1 MASKRRKTATPFSL
15 FAFQDII
22 TSVTGIMILI
32 TLMLVLDF
40 LDKVEG
46 APASQTHQM
55 IHEIRDALEGIN
67 DEIEG
72 MTLIGG
78 IDEKIP
84 HQLAIL
90 DEGTLTTRLQSVND
104 VNASLLEELNRARS
118 QRATVEDSL
127 QQWQKRDAEDQ
138 KKLDELEDIQSRID
152 ERKRVIEKNRE
163 RIGKITSSD
172 RAIFTVSRAGGE
184 KPWLVEIQAD
194 RIRVAEMG
202 ISSPPQVYLSD
213 SSFLNW
219 ISTRDRRAEYL
230 VILVSPESIDHYD
243 TIATR
248 LFENGFPYGVNLLR
262 SGQSA
267 IDPET
272 GAAP

>member
-55 IHEIRDALEGIN
+55 INEIRDALKDVN
-67 DEIEG
+67 SEIDG
-72 MTLIGG
+72 MSARESNKEAIS
-78 IDEKIP
+78 E
-84 HQLAIL
+84 QLAIL
-90 DEGTLTTRLQSVND
+90 DVGTLTSRLQSLSD
-104 VNASLLEELNRARS
+104 VNTSLLDDLNHARS
-118 QRATVEDSL
+118 QRESVEDSL
-127 QQWQKRDAEDQ
+127 QQWQRKDVEDQ
-138 KKLDELEDIQSRID
+138 EKLNELKLIQSQIE

-163 RIGKITSSD
+163 RINKITSSD
-172 RAIFTVSRAGGE
+172 RAIFTVSRVGGE

-194 RIRVAEMG
+194 QIRVAELG
-202 ISSPPQVYLSD
+202 ISSPPQVHESD
-213 SSFLNW
+213 SSFLSW
-219 ISTRDRRAEYL
+219 LSTRDPRSEYL

>member
-55 IHEIRDALEGIN
+55 INEIRDALKDVN
-67 DEIEG
+67 CEIDG
-72 MTLIGG
+72 MSARESNKEAIS
-78 IDEKIP
+78 E
-84 HQLAIL
+84 QLAIL
-90 DEGTLTTRLQSVND
+90 DVGTLTSRLQSLSD
-104 VNASLLEELNRARS
+104 VNTSLLDDLNHARS
-118 QRATVEDSL
+118 QRESVEDSL
-127 QQWQKRDAEDQ
+127 QQWQRKDVEDQ
-138 KKLDELEDIQSRID
+138 EKLNELKLIQSQIE

-163 RIGKITSSD
+163 RINKITSSD
-172 RAIFTVSRAGGE
+172 RAIFTVSRVGGE

-194 RIRVAEMG
+194 QIRVAELG
-202 ISSPPQVYLSD
+202 ISSPPQVHESD
-213 SSFLNW
+213 SSFLRW
-219 ISTRDRRAEYL
+219 LSTRDPRSEYL

>member
-46 APASQTHQM
+46 APASQTHQIM
-55 IHEIRDALEGIN
+55 HEIRDALDDVN
-67 DEIEG
+67 SEIDG
-72 MTLIGG
+72 MSSLESNKEAIS
-78 IDEKIP
+78 E
-84 HQLAIL
+84 QLAIL
-90 DEGTLTTRLQSVND
+90 DVGTLTSRLQSLSD
-104 VNASLLEELNRARS
+104 VNTSLLDDLNHARS
-118 QRATVEDSL
+118 QRESVEDSL
-127 QQWQKRDAEDQ
+127 RQWQRKDVEDQ
-138 KKLDELEDIQSRID
+138 EKLNELKLIQSQIE

-163 RIGKITSSD
+163 RINKITSSD
-172 RAIFTVSRAGGE
+172 RAIFTVSRVGGE

-194 RIRVAEMG
+194 QIRVAELG
-202 ISSPPQVYLSD
+202 ISSPPQVHESD
-213 SSFLNW
+213 SSFLSW
-219 ISTRDRRAEYL
+219 LSTRDPRSEYL